1 MHMVWMPENNSKL
14 VHCGKSFSIVR
25 TCKIKKRKVKTCWKY
40 FWNVHV
46 NLIQWKQCN
55 SVTCAVWNGAVQT
68 EFKVIYN
75 DFASQFKRCCNKAE
89 LFIVLN
95 ISVAVSSNMR
105 FYYFSFEMKEE
116 FVMRSSSQSE
126 IFDSRAVTRVTDL
139 TTYIC
144 NCIWINLL
152 L

>member
-1 MHMVWMPENNSKL
+1 M
-14 VHCGKSFSIVR
+14 
-25 TCKIKKRKVKTCWKY
+25 
-40 FWNVHV
+40 
-46 NLIQWKQCN
+46 
-55 SVTCAVWNGAVQT
+55 QT

-75 DFASQFKRCCNKAE
+75 DFASRFKRRRNKAE

-116 FVMRSSSQSE
+116 FVMRSSSQSG

-144 NCIWINLL
+144 NYI
-152 L
+152 

>member
-1 MHMVWMPENNSKL
+1 M
-14 VHCGKSFSIVR
+14 
-25 TCKIKKRKVKTCWKY
+25 KTMQ
-40 FWNVHV
+40 FGDM
-46 NLIQWKQCN
+46 
-55 SVTCAVWNGAVQT
+55 CAVWNGAVQT
-68 EFKVIYN
+68 ELKVIYN
-75 DFASQFKRCCNKAE
+75 DFASRFKRRHNKAE
-89 LFIVLN
+89 LFILLN

-105 FYYFSFEMKEE
+105 FYYFAFEMKEE